1 MWQLPQ
7 RESFTYN
14 AGRVEETVLYQ
25 SFGEAEIVT
34 ARMARVAIAD
44 GAEYPREINSST
56 AT

>member
-34 ARMARVAIAD
+34 APMARVAIAD